1 MDDFVELH
9 FQMDC
14 LDPLVFARVFATE
27 NLALG
32 QETYAP
38 YRWDHSGIEAVDGLN
53 ETIWQ
58 PSCSCAADVA
68 TPFKFCQCVN
78 ILNTIS
84 QEALCNYV

>member
-1 MDDFVELH
+1 MILLDFVDLY

-14 LDPLVFARVFATE
+14 LDPLVLARVFATE

-53 ETIWQ
+53 ETIWRRCGHTFQ
-58 PSCSCAADVA
+58 ILPACEY
-68 TPFKFCQCVN
+68 N
-78 ILNTIS
+78 ITGS
-84 QEALCNYV
+84 FG